1 MEKVNEKSTQR
12 LISLQEAARY
22 LGTTANTLRRKT
34 KDNAWRIPEVVMSGR
49 IKFDI
54 HDLDEFIQSRKVVNN
69 RENLNTYLTECKER
83 KN

>member
-34 KDNAWRIPEVVMSGR
+34 KDNEWRIPEVVMSGR
-49 IKFDI
+49 IKFDLR
-54 HDLDEFIQSRKVVNN
+54 DLDEFIQSRKVTNN
-69 RENLNTYLTECKER
+69 
-83 KN
+83 